1 MLFIKNYVLF
11 DFDGTVFDSAE
22 GITKSVQYALGK
34 MGIEAE
40 LKDLM
45 CFAGPPLD
53 EMFSLRYGMSPE
65 QAHRAVELYRERY
78 TPIGWAECS
87 PFPGMHE
94 LMGRLR
100 KKGIKLAVA
109 TSKPRHFAQR
119 ILEKYDMQ
127 NDFDIICGSE
137 LVGTRG
143 QKWEVIEYARSQFGI
158 APSEAIMVGDRK
170 YDVIGAKKCGVPC
183 IGVRFGYAE
192 PGELESEGAVYVAE
206 DADDLY
212 EYLIK

>member
-1 MLFIKNYVLF
+1 MKNYVLF

-109 TSKPRHFAQR
+109 TSKPRHVAQR

-137 LVGTRG
+137 LDGTRG
-143 QKWEVIEYARSQFGI
+143 QKWEVIEYALSQFGI

>member
-1 MLFIKNYVLF
+1 MKNYVLF

-78 TPIGWAECS
+78 TPVGWAECS

-119 ILEKYDMQ
+119 ILEKYGMQ

-137 LVGTRG
+137 LDGTRG
-143 QKWEVIEYARSQFGI
+143 QKWEVIEYALSQFGI
-158 APSEAIMVGDRK
+158 APSEAIMVGDSK

>member
-1 MLFIKNYVLF
+1 MKNYVLF

-78 TPIGWAECS
+78 TPVGWAECS

-127 NDFDIICGSE
+127 NDLDIICGSE
-137 LVGTRG
+137 LDGTRG
-143 QKWEVIEYARSQFGI
+143 QKWEVIEYALSQFGI

>member
-1 MLFIKNYVLF
+1 MKNYVLF

-40 LKDLM
+40 FNELM

-53 EMFSLRYGMSPE
+53 EMFSLRYSMSPE

-78 TPIGWAECS
+78 TPVGWAECS

-94 LMGRLR
+94 LMGRLHAR
-100 KKGIKLAVA
+100 GIRIAVA
-109 TSKPRHFAQR
+109 TSKPRIFAQR

-127 NDFDIICGSE
+127 DDFDLVCGSE
-137 LVGTRG
+137 LDGTRG
-143 QKWEVIEYARSQFGI
+143 QKWEVIQYALSQFGI
-158 APSEAIMVGDRK
+158 SPDEAIMVGDRK
-170 YDVIGAKKCGVPC
+170 YDVIGAKKCGLACV
-183 IGVRFGYAE
+183 GVRFGYAE
-192 PGELESEGAVYVAE
+192 PGELEAEGAVYVAE

-212 EYLIK
+212 EYLTK

>member
-1 MLFIKNYVLF
+1 MKNYVLF

-34 MGIEAE
+34 MGIEADRR
-40 LKDLM
+40 DLM
-45 CFAGPPLD
+45 CFAGPPLG
-53 EMFSLRYGMSPE
+53 EMFSLRYGMSAE

-78 TPIGWAECS
+78 APVGWAECR

-94 LMGRLR
+94 LMGRLHE
-100 KKGIKLAVA
+100 KGIRLAVA

-127 NDFDIICGSE
+127 RDFDLVCGSE
-137 LVGTRG
+137 LDGTRG
-143 QKWEVIEYARSQFGI
+143 QKWEVIEYVLSQFGI
-158 APSEAIMVGDRK
+158 APNEAIMVGDRK
-170 YDVIGAKKCGVPC
+170 YDVIGAKKCGVDC

-192 PGELESEGAVYVAE
+192 PGELEAEGSVYIAE

-212 EYLIK
+212 KYLTK

>member
-1 MLFIKNYVLF
+1 MKNYVLF

-109 TSKPRHFAQR
+109 PSKPRHFAQR
-119 ILEKYDMQ
+119 ILEKYGMQ

-137 LVGTRG
+137 LDGTRG
-143 QKWEVIEYARSQFGI
+143 QKWEVIEYALSQFGI

>member
-1 MLFIKNYVLF
+1 MKNYVLF

-78 TPIGWAECS
+78 KPIGWAECS

-119 ILEKYDMQ
+119 ILEKYGMQ

-137 LVGTRG
+137 LDGTRG
-143 QKWEVIEYARSQFGI
+143 QKWEVIEYALSQFGI

>member
-1 MLFIKNYVLF
+1 MKNYVLF

-22 GITKSVQYALGK
+22 GITKRVQYALGK

-137 LVGTRG
+137 LDGTRG
-143 QKWEVIEYARSQFGI
+143 QKWEVIEYALSQFGI

>member
-1 MLFIKNYVLF
+1 MKNYVLF

-119 ILEKYDMQ
+119 ILEKYGMQ

-137 LVGTRG
+137 LDGTRG
-143 QKWEVIEYARSQFGI
+143 QKWEVIEYALGKLGI
-158 APSEAIMVGDRK
+158 SADRAIMVGDRK
-170 YDVIGAKKCGVPC
+170 YDVIGAKKCGLDCV
-183 IGVRFGYAE
+183 GVRFGYAE
-192 PGELESEGAVYVAE
+192 PGELAEHGAVYVAE
-206 DADDLY
+206 TPDDLF
-212 EYLIK
+212 EYLMK

>member
-1 MLFIKNYVLF
+1 MKNYVLF

-65 QAHRAVELYRERY
+65 QTHRAVELYRERY

-137 LVGTRG
+137 LDGTRG
-143 QKWEVIEYARSQFGI
+143 QKWEVIEYALSQFGI

>member
-1 MLFIKNYVLF
+1 MKNYVLF

-78 TPIGWAECS
+78 TPVGWAECS

-137 LVGTRG
+137 LDGTSG
-143 QKWEVIEYARSQFGI
+143 QKWEVIEYALSQFGI

>member
-1 MLFIKNYVLF
+1 MKNYVLF

-53 EMFSLRYGMSPE
+53 EMFSLLYGMSPE

-78 TPIGWAECS
+78 TPVGWAECS

-119 ILEKYDMQ
+119 ILEKYGMQ

-137 LVGTRG
+137 LDGTRG
-143 QKWEVIEYARSQFGI
+143 QKWEVIEYALSQFGI

>member
-1 MLFIKNYVLF
+1 MKNYVLF

-119 ILEKYDMQ
+119 ILEKYGMQ

-137 LVGTRG
+137 LDGTRG
-143 QKWEVIEYARSQFGI
+143 QKWEVIEYALSQFGI

-170 YDVIGAKKCGVPC
+170 YEVIGAKKCGVPC

>member
-1 MLFIKNYVLF
+1 MKNYVLF

-65 QAHRAVELYRERY
+65 QARRAVELYRERY

-137 LVGTRG
+137 LDGTRG
-143 QKWEVIEYARSQFGI
+143 QKWEVIEYALSQFGI

>member
-119 ILEKYDMQ
+119 ILEKYGMQ

-137 LVGTRG
+137 LDGTRG
-143 QKWEVIEYARSQFGI
+143 QKWEVIEYALSQFGI

>member
-1 MLFIKNYVLF
+1 MKNYVLF

-34 MGIEAE
+34 MDIEAE

-137 LVGTRG
+137 LDGTRG
-143 QKWEVIEYARSQFGI
+143 QKWEVIEYALSQFGI

>member
-1 MLFIKNYVLF
+1 MKNYVLF

-127 NDFDIICGSE
+127 NDFDIFCGSE
-137 LVGTRG
+137 LDGTRG
-143 QKWEVIEYARSQFGI
+143 QKWEVIEYALSQFGI

>member
-1 MLFIKNYVLF
+1 MKNYVLF

-119 ILEKYDMQ
+119 ILEKYGMQ

-137 LVGTRG
+137 LDGTRR
-143 QKWEVIEYARSQFGI
+143 QKWEVIEYALSQFGI

>member
-1 MLFIKNYVLF
+1 MKNYVLF

-119 ILEKYDMQ
+119 ILEKYGMQ

-137 LVGTRG
+137 LDGTRG
-143 QKWEVIEYARSQFGI
+143 QKWEVIEYALSQFGI

>member
-1 MLFIKNYVLF
+1 MKNYVLF

-87 PFPGMHE
+87 PFPGMHK

-137 LVGTRG
+137 LDGTRG
-143 QKWEVIEYARSQFGI
+143 QKWEVIEYALSQFGI

>member
-1 MLFIKNYVLF
+1 MKDYVLF
-11 DFDGTVFDSAE
+11 DFDGTVFDTAE
-22 GITKSVQYALGK
+22 GITKCVQYALGK

-137 LVGTRG
+137 LDGTRG
-143 QKWEVIEYARSQFGI
+143 QKWEVIEYALSQFGI

>member
-1 MLFIKNYVLF
+1 MKNYVLF

-109 TSKPRHFAQR
+109 TSKPRHFVQR

-137 LVGTRG
+137 LDGTRG
-143 QKWEVIEYARSQFGI
+143 QKWEVIEYALSQFGI

>member
-1 MLFIKNYVLF
+1 MKNYVLF

-78 TPIGWAECS
+78 TPVGWAECS

-119 ILEKYDMQ
+119 ILEKYGMQ

-137 LVGTRG
+137 LDGTRG
-143 QKWEVIEYARSQFGI
+143 QKWEVIEYALSQFGI

>member
-1 MLFIKNYVLF
+1 MKNYVLF

-137 LVGTRG
+137 LDGTRG
-143 QKWEVIEYARSQFGI
+143 QKWEVIEYALSQFGI
-158 APSEAIMVGDRK
+158 APNEAIMVGDRK

>member
-1 MLFIKNYVLF
+1 MKNYVLF
-11 DFDGTVFDSAE
+11 DLDGTVFDSAE

-137 LVGTRG
+137 LDGTRG
-143 QKWEVIEYARSQFGI
+143 QKWEVIEYALSQFGI